1 MAETYSSRTLRELVR
16 IIASRFVGM
25 ALIIVVMVAA
35 VAAASFY
42 APRWYRSEVL
52 LKAEP
57 GRITNPLLKMPSSLR
72 DQVTL
77 FVSTQRE
84 IVMSDYVLA
93 SALMRLE
100 YPAKANNGSKWNK
113 AGKPFFSDAAVDEFI
128 SKASERLRQFR
139 KRVHVV
145 TPGGP
150 DATFTQTFKI
160 QVNWPET
167 LHREAPV
174 ELDSL
179 KDVPTNG
186 HVDTDYLEL
195 PPRQRA
201 ARECFLLAKWIVKAY
216 MTRYSELS
224 LKESTLA
231 KTFIQDKALA
241 EVKRQLDRSATEFA
255 DYSRKLGPDL
265 ATVVSLIG
273 DQGSSTGITGTI
285 DKIDVRISGID
296 SRLATL
302 KTLQQAVA
310 TELAKKDPAKIAV
323 PDEVIT
329 TNSVITLLQAKII
342 ALKLKLNNLT
352 PEFTDKFKDVENL
365 KKELRSG
372 YQDLHAEMVKQQ
384 QRTKYSITQLESS
397 RANLE
402 AQKKS
407 LQDRMARLGQASV
420 EYDRLK
426 KAVAAATE
434 NYDRENRQFLD
445 SIRAENLARNPVLV
459 STFGDPGRP
468 NPEDPRR
475 PVVWLNLLLACIAGV
490 VLSLVYA
497 FLADHF
503 DHTIKGIDDAERYL
517 GTPVLGSVPKLGRKI
532 IRTR

>member
-25 ALIIVVMVAA
+25 ALITVVMIAA

-57 GRITNPLLKMPSSLR
+57 GRITNPLLKTPSSLR

-100 YPAKANNGSKWNK
+100 YPTRANNGSKWNQV
-113 AGKPFFSDAAVDEFI
+113 GKPFFSEAAVDEFI
-128 SKASERLRQFR
+128 SKASEQLRRFR
-139 KRVHVV
+139 KRVSVV
-145 TPGGP
+145 TPGGA

-160 QVNWPET
+160 QVNWPEV
-167 LHREAPV
+167 RSRKAPV

-179 KDVPTNG
+179 AEAPTNG
-186 HVDTDYLEL
+186 DVDTGYLTL
-195 PPRQRA
+195 PPKERA
-201 ARECFLLAKWIVKAY
+201 AKECFLLAKWIVKAY
-216 MTRYSELS
+216 MTRYSELATR
-224 LKESTLA
+224 ESALA
-231 KTFIQDKALA
+231 KTFIKDNALA
-241 EVKRQLDRSATEFA
+241 EVKRQLDKAADEFA
-255 DYSRKLGPDL
+255 SYSKKLGPDL
-265 ATVVSLIG
+265 TTVVSLIG
-273 DQGSSTGITGTI
+273 DQGADTGIAGTL
-285 DKIDVRISGID
+285 DKIDVRISTID
-296 SRLATL
+296 ASLARF
-302 KTLQQAVA
+302 KTLQQAIA
-310 TELAKKDPAKIAV
+310 AELAKKDPAKIAV

-329 TNSVITLLQAKII
+329 TNSVITLLQAKITT
-342 ALKLKLNNLT
+342 LKMKLNKLT

-365 KKELRSG
+365 KKELKAG
-372 YQDLHAEMVKQQ
+372 YGDLHGELVKQQ
-384 QRTKYSITQLESS
+384 ERTKYTVELLESS

-426 KAVAAATE
+426 KSVAAATE

-468 NPEDPRR
+468 NPKDPRR
-475 PVVWLNLLLACIAGV
+475 PVVWLNLLLACIAGL

-532 IRTR
+532 IRT